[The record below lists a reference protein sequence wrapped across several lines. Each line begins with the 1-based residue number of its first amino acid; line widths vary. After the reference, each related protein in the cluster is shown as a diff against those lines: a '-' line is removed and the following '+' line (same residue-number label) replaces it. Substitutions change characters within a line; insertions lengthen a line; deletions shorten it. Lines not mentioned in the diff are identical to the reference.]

1 MHSKIDSRTGQLI
14 ENYFKKVK
22 KSSLKINV
30 PEVIRAIMWISDS
43 LDREVIGLMTSKTT
57 IDDIKNMY
65 KKRMPLVA
73 QILRNGI
80 YKYKK

>member
-1 MHSKIDSRTGQLI
+1 
-14 ENYFKKVK
+14 
-22 KSSLKINV
+22 LKINV

-43 LDREVIGLMTSKTT
+43 LDREVLGLMTSKTT

-65 KKRMPLVA
+65 RKRMPLVA